1 MVRVPTGIT
10 TKLMAVL
17 FQLSEATE
25 IIRFKRLAILDAY
38 KDEVTNPKYAFKHL
52 LFSVTEPQFRAK
64 PAGVSDI
71 TWAEAM
77 GKLEGME
84 ASNRERL
91 WPQLV
96 KGFNDLSECL
106 KVHHSTRWPRV
117 EEDETII
124 SK

>member
-1 MVRVPTGIT
+1 MLRMYT
-10 TKLMAVL
+10 L
-17 FQLSEATE
+17 
-25 IIRFKRLAILDAY
+25 Y
-38 KDEVTNPKYAFKHL
+38 HL

-71 TWAEAM
+71 MWAEAM

-96 KGFNDLSECL
+96 KGFKDLSERL
-106 KVHHSTRWPRV
+106 KVSNINMSMLIFRMQSTTYV
-117 EEDETII
+117 LIQV
-124 SK
+124 